1 MHLVHLLSISKK
13 KNKEKINVKKTT
25 FYNFDILNTR
35 ITKKKN
41 SFLINLTSAPSALFN
56 IFLFLFKFKLDS
68 RLHMSFCQSR
78 LNTK

>member
-1 MHLVHLLSISKK
+1 MHELQ
-13 KNKEKINVKKTT
+13 EKI
-25 FYNFDILNTR
+25 
-35 ITKKKN
+35 
-41 SFLINLTSAPSALFN
+41 SFLLNLTSAPSALFN